1 MATDLEG
8 KTDFGPEHWAPS
20 NPAFESSFDEFAG
33 AFCRARTEFLAARGA
48 AYEDGRAAFEFGYR
62 QSASERWKRQAWAD
76 VEARLRAEW
85 EKAGRSGWESLRGM
99 VELGWNGARG
109 L

>member
-1 MATDLEG
+1 MATGMEV
-8 KTDFGPEHWAPS
+8 KTDSGPEHWAPR

-33 AFCRARTEFLAARGA
+33 LFCSDRTEFLAARGVG
-48 AYEDGRAAFEFGYR
+48 YEDSREAFDFGYLHG
-62 QSASERWKRQAWAD
+62 ASKRWKRHAWAD

-85 EKAGRSGWESLRGM
+85 EKAGRSRWESLRGM
-99 VELGWNGARG
+99 VELGWDSARG